1 VYLCSADLEEALG
14 SRVVGS
20 GRGRE
25 GGEAERV
32 EALPARPVVDPQ
44 MGCRGGVGGECRR
57 WWTVSVGAARV
68 PLESGWW
75 GLLGRASSRLLE
87 QREGVEFQSVSASTD
102 GWWWSRQQVC
112 YQSRGWW
119 GL

>member
-1 VYLCSADLEEALG
+1 MYLCSADLEEALG

-44 MGCRGGVGGECRR
+44 M
-57 WWTVSVGAARV
+57 
-68 PLESGWW
+68 L
-75 GLLGRASSRLLE
+75 
-87 QREGVEFQSVSASTD
+87 
-102 GWWWSRQQVC
+102 
-112 YQSRGWW
+112 
-119 GL
+119 